1 MINTYLIPVCTDD
14 DLYIE
19 SVKSINFNNAK
30 EKLIK
35 KWQQQF
41 NVDEDDWDKL
51 LDKLSENN
59 IFVGDISLIDEF

>member
-1 MINTYLIPVCTDD
+1 MKPIITHFTDD

-59 IFVGDISLIDEF
+59 VFVGDISLIDEF